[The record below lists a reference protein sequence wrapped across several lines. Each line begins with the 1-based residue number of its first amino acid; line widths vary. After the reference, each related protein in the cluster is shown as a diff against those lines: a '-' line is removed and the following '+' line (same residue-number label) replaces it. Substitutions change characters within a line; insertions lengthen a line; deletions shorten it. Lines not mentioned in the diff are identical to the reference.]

1 MMKNI
6 GFIGLGNMGSK
17 MSINLAQKNFTVT
30 GYDLEYTTSLMTEL
44 DNFGIVL
51 TNDIN
56 NAIKDQDVVITML
69 PDGKALKNV
78 ILPNYKVANKG
89 TVFIDSSTVDITTT
103 KTIYDVLKNDN
114 FDFLDAPVSGGVIG
128 AKNATLTFMVGGSE
142 RTFKYCEP
150 LFKVMGNKSILC
162 GNSGSG
168 QSIKLCNNMIL
179 AMTMYG
185 LKETLNLAKSLNI
198 DLQKLFDV
206 VSTSSGS
213 CWAVNNYFPVKNV
226 GPNSPADND
235 FLPGFSTNLM
245 VKDFS
250 LAIEAA
256 KQFNID
262 TKIGKEILERYEEI
276 IKNGRGNLDFS
287 YIVENNLN

>member
-1 MMKNI
+1 MKNI

-44 DNFGIVL
+44 DNSGIVL

>member
-1 MMKNI
+1 MKNI